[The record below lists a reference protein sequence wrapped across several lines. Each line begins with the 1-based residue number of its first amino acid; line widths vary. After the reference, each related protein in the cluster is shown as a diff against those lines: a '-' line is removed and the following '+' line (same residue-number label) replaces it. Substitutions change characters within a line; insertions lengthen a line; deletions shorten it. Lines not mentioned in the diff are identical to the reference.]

1 MWQDHLAWSI
11 RKVSFSLQNKKKKRI
26 LFPVIFWNMFS
37 AHPANAEQD
46 LGDFFLSKSTHLL
59 LYPQPIYYIFE

>member
-1 MWQDHLAWSI
+1 
-11 RKVSFSLQNKKKKRI
+11 
-26 LFPVIFWNMFS
+26 MFS